1 MNTFD
6 FIPQNDTRTEADMNV
21 VALFLKAILKKGYY
35 NAYPMDGVKHRLTDK
50 GEFQS
55 CGIFSSES
63 KKHNFVQLLPCDI
76 EYAWQVLRE
85 KGYHVRTY
93 DSTYEVDKIKWAKPS
108 DRAGHYIF

>member
-6 FIPQNDTRTEADMNV
+6 FVPQNDTRTEADMNV
-21 VALFLKAILKKGYY
+21 VELFLKAILKKGYY

-50 GEFQS
+50 GEFNS
-55 CGIFSSES
+55 CSVWSSEY

-76 EYAWQVLRE
+76 EYAWQVLRD

-93 DSTYEVDKIKWAKPS
+93 DSTYEVDKIKWAKPA
-108 DRAGHYIF
+108 DRAGYYIF